1 MNRRGFVIAAGA
13 VAASGRAPLALAQTP
28 LAVRVATTPIDAGA
42 QPFFAESMGF
52 FRAAGLTVTITTISN
67 GSAIAAAV
75 ASGAV
80 DIGQSN
86 VVSIATAH
94 ERGIPFGLIA
104 AGNLVVSRVHQAAFI
119 VPLASAIHTA
129 KDLTGKTVAVN
140 GLGTIPHVGARAW
153 VDQNGG
159 DSSAVKYAEIPFT
172 AMAVALDAGRI
183 DCAFVSE
190 PQLDDAL
197 ASKHFRIIGYPYDG
211 IAKEFLLGGWFTTA
225 AWAKGN
231 PEAVRAYAAAMRT
244 TSRWANANQTASGK
258 ILQAETGLQV
268 LPTTTRVHFSDN
280 LDPKQIQPVLD
291 ASARYGVL
299 TKNFPAADIIF
310 SL

>member
-1 MNRRGFVIAAGA
+1 VNRRGFVISATAATAGMRAPFAGA
-13 VAASGRAPLALAQTP
+13 QQPTG
-28 LAVRVATTPIDAGA
+28 VRVATTPIDAGA
-42 QPFFAESMGF
+42 QPFFAQSMGF
-52 FRAAGLTVTITTISN
+52 FRSAGLDVTIATISN

-119 VPLASAIHTA
+119 VPVASPIHTA
-129 KDLTGKTVAVN
+129 KDLTGKTLAVN

-153 VDQNGG
+153 IDQNGG
-159 DSSAVKYAEIPFT
+159 DSNAVKYTEIPFT

-197 ASKHFRIIGYPYDG
+197 ALKHFRTIGYPYDA
-211 IAKEFLLGGWFTTA
+211 IAHEFLLGGWFTTA
-225 AWAKGN
+225 AWAKAN

-244 TSRWANANQTASGK
+244 TSRWANANQGASGK
-258 ILQAETGLQV
+258 ILQTESGIAV
-268 LPTTTRVHFSDN
+268 SPTTTRVLFSDK
-280 LDPKQIQPVLD
+280 LDPTQIQPVLD

-299 TKNFPAADIIF
+299 TKDFPAAEIIF
-310 SL
+310 TL